1 MTELLNVDKWTTN
14 LLDLK
19 SNYFPSKYS
28 IKYDKTLE
36 KSDIE
41 FKNDKQEFIQNM
53 RKSAE
58 CHRHVRKFIQPLLK
72 PGMKYIDICD
82 MLENKIVDLMGE
94 NTLNQGVGFYTSWSV
109 NEVIAHDSAIPDDKR
124 VLEYNDVCKLDFGT
138 HVNGFIT
145 DSAFTVAFNPKYKP
159 LLDATKEATW
169 AGIKLAGPD
178 TLVNEIAKSTKEI
191 IDSYEIDL
199 NEDGNMIPIRPVLNL
214 GGHNINQYQIHGG
227 DLILCVPSIYT
238 RNIRMKPNSIYA
250 IETFATT
257 GKGYAYEDNDFHC
270 SHYMRNEV
278 KYDKLNFNV
287 SKKLLNFI
295 DKNRGTLPFCTR
307 YLDDNFEG
315 NYNIALKE
323 LKEKNLL
330 KSYPR
335 LQDKKGSF
343 SSQLEHTIYLHD
355 QGKEVL
361 SYGEDY

>member
-1 MTELLNVDKWTTN
+1 MTELLNIGKWTNN
-14 LLDLK
+14 LLDLNT
-19 SNYFPSKYS
+19 NYFPSKYS
-28 IKYDKTLE
+28 IKYNKTLE
-36 KSDIE
+36 NSDIE
-41 FKNDKQEFIQNM
+41 FKNEKQEFIQSM

-72 PGMKYIDICD
+72 PGMKYIDICEL
-82 MLENKIVDLMGE
+82 LENKIVDLMGE

-109 NEVIAHDSAIPDDKR
+109 NSVIAHDSAIPNDNR

-138 HVNGFIT
+138 HVNGYIT

-178 TLVNEIAKSTKEI
+178 TLVNEIATSTKEI

-199 NEDGNMIPIRPVLNL
+199 NDDGKMIPIRPVLNL
-214 GGHNINQYQIHGG
+214 GGHNINQYEIHGG

-238 RNIRMKPNSIYA
+238 RNVRMKPNSIYA

-257 GKGYAYEDNDFHC
+257 GKGYAYEDKDFHC
-270 SHYMRNEV
+270 SHYMRNNV
-278 KYDKLNFNV
+278 KYNNLNFNV

-295 DKNRGTLPFCTR
+295 DQNRGTLPFCTR
-307 YLDDNFEG
+307 YLDKNFEG

-323 LKEKNLL
+323 LNENNLL

-335 LQDKKGSF
+335 LHDKKGSY

-355 QGKEVL
+355 NGKEIL